1 MAIAS
6 QAGGSGTGYDDQEML
21 RMLRAQGGDATGGQ
35 RQMLADP
42 TGGLDTHTDPSAP
55 PPPTPAGSDPH
66 HAVQPAAPTPMPAL
80 PSAYQPGPVA
90 TDPGV
95 PTTPGTHQPGPTP
108 TPMPTLPTAYQPGP
122 VVSDPGAAPMTYQP
136 GPMTHDA
143 GMPTSDPT
151 GANLVAPA
159 PRGPTPLPGAPG
171 TPVTYDGGTPN
182 PGNPGDPVTYPTP
195 PTPPTDPA
203 SGGDNWATKDYSDPN
218 NIRSYFQSQGI
229 TDPAQLDRLV
239 NTWSTY
245 HSQPWAKDSAYFFQR
260 MSQENDLGGKN
271 GGGGGSGGS
280 GGNGGAGGAPIQT
293 NPYEQDPMVKEA
305 IRKLLERGQTM
316 PTGNDPTIRAQ
327 FNPQDQAIQQGAARA
342 KAGAAERAFG
352 QGQVGAGAND
362 LASGQ
367 IDQASSQNEAG
378 LMGNLI
384 GNELQ
389 ARRQDVVNALGM
401 AQGEEKNALQQYLAN
416 LDAILRNQGLK
427 NQNQQYYD
435 DLGFRIG
442 QSATG
447 G

>member
-1 MAIAS
+1 MA
-6 QAGGSGTGYDDQEML
+6 GSGTGYDDQEML
-21 RMLRAQGGDATGGQ
+21 RMLRGQGGDPTGGQ

-42 TGGLDTHTDPSAP
+42 GGTMPMGDPSAP
-55 PPPTPAGSDPH
+55 PPPPAGSDPH
-66 HAVQPAAPTPMPAL
+66 HTVKPAAPVSMPTL
-80 PSAYQPGPVA
+80 PTAYQPGPVA

-95 PTTPGTHQPGPTP
+95 PKTPGTYQPGPTP

-122 VVSDPGAAPMTYQP
+122 LVHDPGTAPMTYQP

-143 GMPTSDPT
+143 GMPS
-151 GANLVAPA
+151 GAANL
-159 PRGPTPLPGAPG
+159 
-171 TPVTYDGGTPN
+171 TPN
-182 PGNPGDPVTYPTP
+182 PGKEGDPVTYPEPPPP
-195 PTPPTDPA
+195 PTTDPA

-218 NIRSYFQSQGI
+218 TIRSYFQSQGI

-245 HSQPWAKDSAYFFQR
+245 HSQPWAKDSAYFFKR

-271 GGGGGSGGS
+271 GGGSGGGYSAGGS
-280 GGNGGAGGAPIQT
+280 GGAGGAPIP
-293 NPYEQDPMVKEA
+293 NSPYEQDPMVKEA

-342 KAGAAERAFG
+342 KASAAERAFG

-362 LASGQ
+362 LASQQ

-384 GNELQ
+384 GSELQ

-442 QSATG
+442 QSAG
-447 G
+447 GG